1 MNRSID
7 WPHAPPHRLGS
18 GHSYFVTA
26 GTYRKQ
32 HHFRQ
37 PEHLDVLQRG
47 LFKLCREYGWKLE
60 AWAIFSNHYHFI
72 ALPSSADEAVSLRK
86 IVTTLHSKTA
96 RWINKLDAKPSRK
109 IWHNYRETIL
119 SYERSRFARL
129 KYVHRNAVHHG
140 LVRMAED
147 YPWCSA
153 SWFQRS
159 ADSAYRKTIESFK
172 IDRVNV
178 PDDFHPIEPATPLE
192 SGGKPPQSKA

>member
-1 MNRSID
+1 MNRRID

-37 PEHLDVLQRG
+37 AERLDVLQRG
-47 LFKLCREYGWKLE
+47 LFNLCSHHDWKLE

-72 ALPSSADEAVSLRK
+72 ALPPSADRAVSLRE
-86 IVTTLHSKTA
+86 IVSTLHSKTA
-96 RWINKLDAKPSRK
+96 RWINKLDNQTGRRV
-109 IWHNYRETIL
+109 WHNYRDTIL
-119 SYERSRFARL
+119 SYDRSRFARL

-140 LVRMAED
+140 LVRLAED

-153 SWFQRS
+153 SWFRRT
-159 ADSAYRKTIESFK
+159 ADPAYRKTIDSFK
-172 IDRVNV
+172 IDCVNV
-178 PDDFHPIEPATPLE
+178 PDDFHPVEPATPLE
-192 SGGKPPQSKA
+192 SGGKPPHSKA